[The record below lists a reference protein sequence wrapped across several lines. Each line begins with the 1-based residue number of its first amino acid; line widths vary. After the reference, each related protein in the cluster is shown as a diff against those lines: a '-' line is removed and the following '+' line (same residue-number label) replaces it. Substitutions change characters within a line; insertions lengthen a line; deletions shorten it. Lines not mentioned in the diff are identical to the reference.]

1 MIRLLRPHRPAR
13 ASRGFTLLE
22 LLVVSSIIGIL
33 AAIAIPSLNGSRR
46 SALEAACIKS
56 MKSLADAEEMYFNR
70 YQQYTINWGELSR
83 IGLPRAY
90 SGAANKRYFIQ
101 SYSLQFQNQGNPQ
114 TYTIFA
120 WPRKSGLRLSTFV
133 IDQEGIVTT
142 YDGRPV

>member
-1 MIRLLRPHRPAR
+1 MNRSLLPAAR
-13 ASRGFTLLE
+13 HRGFTLLE

-56 MKSLADAEEMYFNR
+56 LKSLADAQEMFFNR
-70 YQQYTINWGELSR
+70 NQRYTTSWSEVGR
-83 IGLPRAY
+83 YLPTAY

-101 SYSLQFQNQGNPQ
+101 SYSMDFQNSGNQQ

-120 WPRKSGLRLSTFV
+120 YPRRSGLKLSTFR
-133 IDQEGIVTT
+133 INHEGIVTD
-142 YDGRPV
+142 YAGRPV